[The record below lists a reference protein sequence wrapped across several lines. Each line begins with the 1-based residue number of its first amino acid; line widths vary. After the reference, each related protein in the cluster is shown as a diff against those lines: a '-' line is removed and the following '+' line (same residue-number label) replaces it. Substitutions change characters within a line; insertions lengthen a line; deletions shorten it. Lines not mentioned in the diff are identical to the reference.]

1 MGLFNFFNKNKSA
14 NAAPTEAASSE
25 PNPWD
30 SLSQAPFAGDQTQP
44 NVSSQHE
51 SDQARLARQ
60 GDKLIAMYYHGPEA
74 ISQPSVSVS
83 DAERNNFYDALTSV
97 DSDHITPAAESK
109 LLQNIMLPSGQ
120 PGHENYTGVFAKINT
135 PYGLTILK
143 YFTGDFGKHQ
153 PNQPTPDTLASL
165 LTAYP
170 TPVEFAPRGEI
181 LISSLK
187 ERGVPGQEIDQFEDS
202 LEAFQKAVYGQ
213 RYEYYQALNELR
225 NQAYNRAKTRADAES
240 ASDRLQNMQNLQQTP
255 IPPEKVQAELQ
266 DNPYASP
273 ESRSQLEQ

>member
-14 NAAPTEAASSE
+14 NTASTEAPSSE
-25 PNPWD
+25 PSPWD
-30 SLSQAPFAGDQTQP
+30 SLSQAPFAGDQPNAPRQP
-44 NVSSQHE
+44 E
-51 SDQARLARQ
+51 PDQARLARQ

-74 ISQPSVSVS
+74 ISQSSVSVS
-83 DAERNNFYDALTSV
+83 DAERNSFYNALASV
-97 DSDHITPAAESK
+97 DSDHITPATESK

-120 PGHENYTGVFAKINT
+120 PGHENYTGVFSKINT
-135 PYGLTILK
+135 PHGLTILK

-153 PNQPTPDTLASL
+153 PSQPAPDTLASFL
-165 LTAYP
+165 KTYP
-170 TPVEFAPRGEI
+170 TPVEFTPRGEV

-202 LEAFQKAVYGQ
+202 LESFQKAVYGK
-213 RYEYYQALNELR
+213 RYEYFQALNELR
-225 NQAYNRAKTRADAES
+225 DQAHNRAKTHADAES

-255 IPPEKVQAELQ
+255 IPPEKIQAELQ

-273 ESRSQLEQ
+273 ESRNQLEQ